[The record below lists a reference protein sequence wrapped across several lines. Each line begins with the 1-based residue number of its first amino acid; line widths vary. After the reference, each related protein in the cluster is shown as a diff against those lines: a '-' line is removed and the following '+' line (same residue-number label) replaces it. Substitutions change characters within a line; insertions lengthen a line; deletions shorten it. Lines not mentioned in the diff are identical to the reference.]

1 MYMCSVADVGKDKH
15 ILLKEHAMMTMPL
28 STAFAIVNDQQ
39 IPSGSS
45 SAVVK
50 DESPHVRTNPTM
62 FTDAQMLSWQ
72 PLFLIRHPLAVY
84 SSWYRAE
91 GRLAPNLDTAIS
103 RMYMTLRFQREILDW
118 YFAQRQQD
126 LRGDGAAVPTP
137 IVLDADDIILS
148 RPDNPDSALYKL
160 ARSLHMD
167 PSRLLFSWP
176 AEDAARTAG
185 AGLDPELQE
194 DERVERFLGTIRKST
209 GLERKKVAREWDR
222 ETCAREWAIEF
233 GDGKAERMLRRIE
246 ESQEDWEYLC
256 QFCIR

>member
-1 MYMCSVADVGKDKH
+1 
-15 ILLKEHAMMTMPL
+15 MMTMPL
-28 STAFAIVNDQQ
+28 STAFAIANDQR
-39 IPSGSS
+39 IPTGCS

-50 DESPHVRTNPTM
+50 GKDSQVRTNPTM
-62 FTDAQMLSWQ
+62 FSDAQMLSWQ
-72 PLFLIRHPLAVY
+72 PLFLIRNPLAVY

-91 GRLAPNLDTAIS
+91 GRLAPDLDTAIS

-118 YFAQRQQD
+118 YLAQRQQD
-126 LRGDGAAVPTP
+126 LSGDGAAVPTP

-148 RPDNPDSALYKL
+148 RPDDPDSALHKL
-160 ARSLHMD
+160 ARSLRMD

-176 AEDAARTAG
+176 AEEAARTAG

-209 GLERKKVAREWDR
+209 GLERTKVAREWYR
-222 ETCAREWAIEF
+222 ETCVKDWAIEF
-233 GDGKAERMLRRIE
+233 GDGQARKLLRRVD
-246 ESQEDWEYLC
+246 ESKEDWEYLC

>member
-1 MYMCSVADVGKDKH
+1 MA
-15 ILLKEHAMMTMPL
+15 MPL
-28 STAFAIVNDQQ
+28 STAFAIANDQQ
-39 IPSGSS
+39 IPSATS
-45 SAVVK
+45 SAVVR
-50 DESPHVRTNPTM
+50 DEDSHVRTNPTM
-62 FTDAQMLSWQ
+62 FTDALMLSWQ

-103 RMYMTLRFQREILDW
+103 RMYMNLRFQREILDW

-126 LRGDGAAVPTP
+126 LRGDGAVVPTP

-148 RPDNPDSALYKL
+148 RPDDPDSALHRL

-176 AEDAARTAG
+176 AEEAARTAG

-194 DERVERFLGTIRKST
+194 DERVQRFLGTIRKST
-209 GLERKKVAREWDR
+209 GLERTKVAREWDR

-246 ESQEDWEYLC
+246 ESQDDWEYLC
-256 QFCIR
+256 QFRIR

>member
-1 MYMCSVADVGKDKH
+1 
-15 ILLKEHAMMTMPL
+15 MMTMPL
-28 STAFAIVNDQQ
+28 STAFAIANDQQ
-39 IPSGSS
+39 IPSGSP
-45 SAVVK
+45 SAIVK
-50 DESPHVRTNPTM
+50 DQDSQARTNPTM
-62 FTDAQMLSWQ
+62 FSDAQMLSWQ
-72 PLFLIRHPLAVY
+72 PLFLIRNPLAVY

-91 GRLAPNLDTAIS
+91 GRLAPDLDTAIS

-126 LRGDGAAVPTP
+126 PRKDGEAVPTP

-148 RPDNPDSALYKL
+148 RPDDPDSALYQL

-176 AEDAARTAG
+176 ADEAARTAG

-194 DERVERFLGTIRKST
+194 DERVERFLSTIRNST
-209 GLERKKVAREWDR
+209 EFERTKVARDWDR
-222 ETCAREWAIEF
+222 EACAKDWAREF
-233 GDGKAERMLRRIE
+233 GDGQAEKLLRRVE

-256 QFCIR
+256 QFRIR